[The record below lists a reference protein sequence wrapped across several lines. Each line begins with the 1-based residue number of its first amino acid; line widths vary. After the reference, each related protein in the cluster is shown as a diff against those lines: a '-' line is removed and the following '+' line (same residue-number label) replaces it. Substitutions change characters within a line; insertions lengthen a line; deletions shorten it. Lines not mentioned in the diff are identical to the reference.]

1 MEIPPAAAHG
11 RGQSLPRASWI
22 ALGLLLAAYTFSWV
36 DRYIFAILIEP
47 IRVDLGLADWQ
58 IGLLTGFGFTLAYSI
73 AGFPLARW
81 ADRGSRG
88 GIISLAMGCWSLI
101 TVLCGFAT
109 NFVGLALARSGVA
122 VCEAGCSP
130 AAHSLISDLF
140 PRHRRALAF
149 AIYGLGIPFGIWLGL
164 ALGGLISQ
172 AHGWRVAFIALGAPG
187 LMMAVIF
194 RVALREPPRGR
205 FDAVDHDQHYPWRQA
220 VALLWERRAFV
231 AIALGLSLL
240 SFNGSGLQ
248 LWAPSYMLRAG
259 GTDIAAIGL
268 FTGTANGIAG
278 TMGTLLAGFTAD
290 RFAARDPRWYPWIA
304 IGSVLVIAPAEL
316 LFLFTTGW
324 QSYMW
329 YAVTMFALAIYTAPL
344 FSAGQMLL
352 PPRLRAFGAATMLF
366 LLNMIG
372 QGAGPAAI
380 GLLSDWLPVANPH
393 DALRG
398 AMACSM
404 ISLVPAVACLT
415 YAARRL
421 RTDIAA

>member
-194 RVALREPPRGR
+194 RVALREPPSGR

-259 GTDIAAIGL
+259 GTDIAPAL
-268 FTGTANGIAG
+268 FHRGIES
-278 TMGTLLAGFTAD
+278 
-290 RFAARDPRWYPWIA
+290 R
-304 IGSVLVIAPAEL
+304 
-316 LFLFTTGW
+316 
-324 QSYMW
+324 
-329 YAVTMFALAIYTAPL
+329 
-344 FSAGQMLL
+344 
-352 PPRLRAFGAATMLF
+352 PPTFGAGNASDHLRCPIPSRHRQEIPANRG
-366 LLNMIG
+366 LSLP
-372 QGAGPAAI
+372 GAGPMRQA
-380 GLLSDWLPVANPH
+380 GHLH
-393 DALRG
+393 DIRCPIRKIRAPG
-398 AMACSM
+398 
-404 ISLVPAVACLT
+404 
-415 YAARRL
+415 
-421 RTDIAA
+421 RTGWRA